1 MIASAPKTLPIL
13 APIISTRP
21 RVSFETG
28 CCDVDGIADVVVL
41 GESNKVDVAEA
52 DKDGTGDFV
61 KTPVASAVTITDK
74 GGTVVT
80 RVAFS
85 PNVCGDA

>member
-1 MIASAPKTLPIL
+1 MIASAQKILPIL
-13 APIISTRP
+13 APAIAARL

-41 GESNKVDVAEA
+41 EESNKVDVAEA
-52 DKDGTGDFV
+52 DEDGTEDVV
-61 KTPVASAVTITDK
+61 KTSVVVRRVDND
-74 GGTVVT
+74 GTVVI

-85 PNVCGDA
+85 PSVCGDT